1 MKSLLSIMLLVPTGW
16 WRQPFDC
23 MVFEIQFD
31 VKDEDHIKGGASW
44 VKKNPDLC
52 EAGAV
57 KLQRY

>member
-1 MKSLLSIMLLVPTGW
+1 
-16 WRQPFDC
+16 